1 MGLDE
6 LKNLLNAV
14 YPTAYWSFPE
24 KQAPPMPYI
33 TFFETESD
41 NFSADNKVYHHQKR
55 ISVELLTKKKTPAA
69 EEAVE
74 AALDAADIYWEKTET
89 HLDDED
95 CHEVLYI
102 LEV

>member
-6 LKNLLNAV
+6 LYIILNAV

-24 KQAPPMPYI
+24 GNAPAMPYI
-33 TFFETESD
+33 VYFEDSSD
-41 NFSADNKVYHHQKR
+41 NFGADNKVYHKR
-55 ISVELLTKKKTPAA
+55 KNISVELLTKTKNTAA
-69 EEAVE
+69 EANLESAF
-74 AALDAADIYWEKTET
+74 DAADIFWNKAES

-95 CHEVLYI
+95 AYEVIYS